1 MDHTSATPL
10 LALLVPL
17 VGTVAMVALRRQRNA
32 RELCAIA
39 AGVAQTVL
47 VATMV
52 PTVLDGGT
60 ISFTVLSFLPEAP
73 IALRADALGVVL
85 AGTASVL
92 WVLTT
97 VYSVGYFGTGPYRGL
112 TRFHGCFGL
121 TMVATVGAAFAAN
134 LVTLYLF
141 YEAMTIVT
149 YPLVTHTG
157 TAEAMRSGRR
167 YLAYQLGSG
176 IAFFLPAIVLTYTMS
191 GTFDLVPGGTIGPD
205 ESRALLMVVYVLY
218 LLGIAKAAMM
228 PVHAW
233 LPAAMVAPVPVSA
246 LLHAVAVVNVGVF
259 CVFRVVLDVFGSDL
273 VGDLGLGTL
282 TLVVT
287 SVTILLASGY
297 ALRLDDLKGILAYS
311 TIGQLSYMILG
322 VALLTDEGRTGGML
336 HLVGH
341 AFSKITLF
349 FAVGS
354 IYMSAHRTRAGELR
368 GVGRR
373 MPWTMAAFA
382 LGALSIIGIPPTVGF
397 LAKYFL
403 FLGAAEAGQWI
414 VIVVLAASTLLSA
427 GYYLR
432 VMRVAFS
439 EAPVL
444 VASDGPGGP
453 GDDDLPAPAPAPV
466 VESPALILV
475 PLMIAAAM
483 TVILA
488 AGAGPLLELI
498 RVAAR

>member
-1 MDHTSATPL
+1 MESTAVTPL

-17 VGTVAMVALRRQRNA
+17 VGIAGMLALRRRRYA

-39 AGVAQTVL
+39 AGLAQIGL

-52 PTVLDGGT
+52 PTVVDGGT
-60 ISFTVLSFLPEAP
+60 ISFTALTFLPEAP
-73 IALRADALGVVL
+73 IELRVDALGVVL

-97 VYSVGYFGTGPYRGL
+97 VYAMGYLGTGPGAAL
-112 TRFHGCFGL
+112 TRFHVGFAL

-141 YEAMTIVT
+141 YEALTIVT
-149 YPLVTHTG
+149 YPLVTHTR
-157 TAEAMRSGRR
+157 TPEAMQGGRR

-176 IAFFLPAIVLTYTMS
+176 VAFFLPAIVLTYTMS
-191 GTFDLVPGGTIGPD
+191 GSFELVRGGVFDAD
-205 ESRALLMVVYVLY
+205 ESSTLLVVVYGLY
-218 LLGIAKAAMM
+218 LLGIAKAALM

-259 CVFRVVLDVFGSDL
+259 CVFRVVLDVFGSHL
-273 VGDLGLGTL
+273 VGDLHLGAV

-287 SVTILLASGY
+287 SATILLASGW
-297 ALRLDDLKGILAYS
+297 ALRLDNLKGILAYS

-322 VALLTDEGRTGGML
+322 VALLTEAGRTGGML

-354 IYMSAHRTRAGELR
+354 IYMGAHCTAASELR

-382 LGALSIIGIPPTVGF
+382 LGAMSIIGIPPTVGF

-403 FLGAAEAGQWI
+403 FVGAAQAGQWI
-414 VIVVLAASTLLSA
+414 IIVVLAGSTLLSA

-432 VMRVAFS
+432 VLRSAFS
-439 EAPVL
+439 DAPAL
-444 VASDGPGGP
+444 VASGGS
-453 GDDDLPAPAPAPV
+453 GDTANLSARSVSESSALV
-466 VESPALILV
+466 VV
-475 PLMIAAAM
+475 PMAITAVM
-483 TVILA
+483 TVVLS

-498 RVAAR
+498 RAAAH